1 MGFRPADSMEE
12 SESESRSIKM
22 VDVVDAKESLLC
34 IGFLFL
40 DLLSFDF
47 IPFFWRWNPK
57 ARAQARMSKAS
68 RMTAITRERMV
79 NRNCSLSS
87 IKSVTTW
94 MMNDGASF
102 LTIERG
108 GLLPLHLHSVDVG

>member
-22 VDVVDAKESLLC
+22 VDVVDAKESVLC

-68 RMTAITRERMV
+68 RMTAMTRERMV

-108 GLLPLHLHSVDVG
+108 GMSPLHLYSVHVG